1 MRTLQKTKR
10 EITRIGQENKRRQT
24 WEERQ
29 QQGAAGGS
37 WWMNHWLCVTLDH
50 SLIHNSLGGSGK
62 NSRTSLRKKV
72 CHPSTLTEILTKH
85 CGNIK
90 NQPTSPCLGS
100 LGLTKKVMEGQVLTH
115 LGGNSRQSI
124 SLRVQ
129 HMQRH
134 RGLKG
139 PEELRQKTKL
149 WQLFLSRLK
158 HVFLDC

>member
-1 MRTLQKTKR
+1 MPYWDYLGVQCELLPLPRHYISQRRNKKS
-10 EITRIGQENKRRQT
+10 EISAPNMIGEKFGDEDPAKDKEGDHKKGQENKRRQT

-29 QQGAAGGS
+29 QQGAARGS
-37 WWMNHWLCVTLDH
+37 WWTNHWLCVTLDH

-100 LGLTKKVMEGQVLTH
+100 LGLTKKVMEG
-115 LGGNSRQSI
+115 
-124 SLRVQ
+124 
-129 HMQRH
+129 
-134 RGLKG
+134 
-139 PEELRQKTKL
+139 
-149 WQLFLSRLK
+149 
-158 HVFLDC
+158 